1 MTFAFDVGINERH
14 RVEFN
19 FNPMWRNLSVKV
31 DGCRIV
37 SDFVVLS
44 FSLVRK
50 YQVVVGRAEQHL
62 IVIEKER
69 KLFFAGFRPHKYRIF
84 VDNQLVDQRE
94 GY

>member
-1 MTFAFDVGINERH
+1 MQFAFDVGINERH

-19 FNPMWRNLSVKV
+19 FNQMWGNLSVKV
-31 DGCRIV
+31 DGYPIV
-37 SDFVVLS
+37 SDFLVLS
-44 FSLVRK
+44 LSLVRK
-50 YQVVVGRAEQHL
+50 YQVVVGRVEQHL

-69 KLFFAGFRPHKYRIF
+69 KLFFAGFRRHKYRIY